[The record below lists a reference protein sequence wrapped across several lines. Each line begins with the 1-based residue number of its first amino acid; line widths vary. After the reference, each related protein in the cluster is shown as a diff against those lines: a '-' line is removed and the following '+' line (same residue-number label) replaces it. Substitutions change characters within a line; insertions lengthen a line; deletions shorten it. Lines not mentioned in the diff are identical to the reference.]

1 MVGRCQGTVGTT
13 RQRMVPVRGDAL
25 LLATR
30 RGGGRRYKPRI
41 VTVLVRDGLP
51 LEVVDND
58 MTAGE
63 ETTAAQKMRELP
75 SLQSLYSLRRQGSL
89 FIIGQN
95 AF

>member
-1 MVGRCQGTVGTT
+1 MLL
-13 RQRMVPVRGDAL
+13 PVRGDAL

-51 LEVVDND
+51 LEVVDNY
-58 MTAGE
+58 MTPGE

-75 SLQSLYSLRRQGSL
+75 KSSIAIFLTTARKLIYHWAKCFLTTRQL
-89 FIIGQN
+89 L
-95 AF
+95 